1 MLTIETSYEEKINL
15 KEGILYPF
23 ECHIQ
28 KGLGKGILANAHY
41 HYYIELLYCIS
52 GKAQV
57 FISGKSYDFY
67 VGDMV
72 LINSREVH
80 SVYKTS
86 EDEVE
91 YIVVKFDPN
100 VLYSTSITVFETK
113 YVFPF
118 TLNKSTHQKVFTNN
132 EIKDTYIPGLLHG
145 IFIEYNNKNYG
156 FELAIRNN
164 IGGVFLLILR
174 NWYDKGLDLNIN
186 TNIKENTLKKLQ
198 GIFDYVDKNY
208 MSDISAESVASNCN
222 MSYSYFSR
230 FFKASVG
237 KAFSQYLNYVRI
249 TEAEKLLLCTN
260 LNITEIGMEIG
271 YTSSSYFIQ
280 QFKHYKNISPKQFKI
295 KFNLYDN

>member
-1 MLTIETSYEEKINL
+1 METFYEEKTSLN
-15 KEGILYPF
+15 EGILYPF

-28 KGLGKGILANAHY
+28 KGLGRGTLANAHY
-41 HYYIELLYCIS
+41 HYYIELLYCVS

-57 FISGKSYDFY
+57 FIAGKSYDFY

-86 EDEVE
+86 EDTVE

-118 TLNKSTHQKVFTNN
+118 TLNKSTHQKVFTKD
-132 EIKDTYIPGLLHG
+132 EIKDTDIPRLLNG
-145 IFIEYNNKNYG
+145 IFIEYNKKKYG
-156 FELAIRNN
+156 FEMAIRNN

-174 NWYDKGLDLNIN
+174 IWYDKGLDLNIN
-186 TNIKENTLKKLQ
+186 TNINENTLKKLQ
-198 GIFDYVDKNY
+198 FIFDFVDKNY
-208 MSDISAESVASNCN
+208 MFGISAESVASTCN

-230 FFKASVG
+230 LFKASVG
-237 KAFSQYLNYVRI
+237 KSFSKYINYVRI
-249 TEAEKLLLCTN
+249 TEAEKLLLSSN
-260 LNITEIGMEIG
+260 LNITEIAMEIG
-271 YTSSSYFIQ
+271 FTSSSYFIQ

-295 KFNLYDN
+295 KFNLYDK